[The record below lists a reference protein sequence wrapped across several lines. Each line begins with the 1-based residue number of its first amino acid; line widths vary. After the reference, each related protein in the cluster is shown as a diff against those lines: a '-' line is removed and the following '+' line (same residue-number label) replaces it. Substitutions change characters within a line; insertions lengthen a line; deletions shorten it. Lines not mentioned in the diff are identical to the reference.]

1 MALCEA
7 YGMTQ
12 DRELREPAQKAIDFI
27 VKSQDPSR
35 GGWRYRPQDG
45 SDTSVTGWQLM
56 ALKSAQMAGLEVP
69 EETLRK
75 VGRWLDL
82 AQVPNRGTYVYNPWN
97 SDR

>member
-1 MALCEA
+1 
-7 YGMTQ
+7 MTQ

-27 VKSQDPSR
+27 VKSQDPRR
-35 GGWRYRPQDG
+35 GGWRYQPQDG

-75 VGRWLDL
+75 VEPL
-82 AQVPNRGTYVYNPWN
+82 ARSGPGAQPRHLRLQPLEF
-97 SDR
+97 R

>member
-27 VKSQDPSR
+27 IKSQDPSR
-35 GGWRYRPQDG
+35 GGWRYRPQEG

-56 ALKSAQMAGLEVP
+56 ALKSP
-69 EETLRK
+69 
-75 VGRWLDL
+75 RWPVWKCPKKPC
-82 AQVPNRGTYVYNPWN
+82 AR
-97 SDR
+97 